1 LNGNKRNSGCAPGA
15 ISTRLSGIWRAA
27 LAVVVVLLTS
37 AGLAVPAT
45 AQASSAR
52 VSSQAAPNSTSA
64 ARAARA
70 ARAASASAAAAA
82 AMRLRVWRY
91 ALAQRDKPYIW
102 GGTGPV
108 GFDCS
113 GLVYEAYRAAGVS
126 LPRTT
131 YEILRST
138 RLIRISRSQAQRGDL
153 AFFGTGHVELYDGGL
168 LTYGAEKTG
177 TVIGFHRM
185 NAFWHPTM
193 YFRVRL

>member
-1 LNGNKRNSGCAPGA
+1 LNGNKRIPSCAPGG
-15 ISTRLSGIWRAA
+15 ISTRLSGIARAA
-27 LAVVVVLLTS
+27 LAVVAVLLTS
-37 AGLAVPAT
+37 AALAVPAT

-52 VSSQAAPNSTSA
+52 ASSQAAPTSTN
-64 ARAARA
+64 A

-91 ALAQRDKPYIW
+91 ALAQRNKPYIW

-131 YEILRST
+131 YEMLRSS
-138 RLIRISRSQAQRGDL
+138 RLVRISKSQAQRGDL
-153 AFFGTGHVELYDGGL
+153 AFFGTGHVELYDGGS
-168 LTYGAEKTG
+168 LTYGAEETG